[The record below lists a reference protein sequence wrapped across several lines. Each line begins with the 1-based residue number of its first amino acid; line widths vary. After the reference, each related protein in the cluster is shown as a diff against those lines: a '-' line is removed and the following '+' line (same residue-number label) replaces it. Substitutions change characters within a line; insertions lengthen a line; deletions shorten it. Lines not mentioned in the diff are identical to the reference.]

1 MRWSHVGLNCRDPRL
16 TRDFYARWFGFTP
29 ARVVP
34 VGGQE
39 IIFIR
44 RGEAYLELF
53 PADPAA
59 AQPSAGDGPAAPGLI
74 RHLAFQVED
83 VDEFLAGLG
92 PEADVTLGPLGFDD
106 FIPGW
111 RTVWLRDPDG
121 VIVEVSQGYRDQDA
135 SELAASGP
143 GAEARRG

>member
-44 RGEAYLELF
+44 RGDAYLELF
-53 PADPAA
+53 PADQAA
-59 AQPSAGDGPAAPGLI
+59 DQAASGDGPTAPGLI
-74 RHLAFQVED
+74 RHLAFQVDD
-83 VDEFLAGLG
+83 VDKFLAGLG
-92 PEADVTLGPLGFDD
+92 PDADVTLGPLSFDD
-106 FIPGW
+106 VIPGW
-111 RTVWLRDPDG
+111 RTAWIRDPDG
-121 VIVEVSQGYRDQDA
+121 VIVEVSQGYRDQEA
-135 SELAASGP
+135 GEMAGAGP
-143 GAEARRG
+143 EAGARHG